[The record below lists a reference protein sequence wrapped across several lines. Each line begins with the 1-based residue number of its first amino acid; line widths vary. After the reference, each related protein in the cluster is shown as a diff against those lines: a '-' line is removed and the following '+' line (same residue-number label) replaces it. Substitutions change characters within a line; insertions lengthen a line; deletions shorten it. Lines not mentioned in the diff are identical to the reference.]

1 MPKEKKV
8 KKTEID
14 NDALNSEESAV
25 ETDFRKRKSWF
36 SNL

>member
-14 NDALNSEESAV
+14 NDVLNGEESAV
-25 ETDFRKRKSWF
+25 EADNPATE
-36 SNL
+36 NL